1 MKIMV
6 SNKQSADL
14 YSKKKRWKIALSIIA
29 VVIVIVSMYYT
40 NNLVKR
46 FASQEQRQMSMW
58 AEAVQTHA
66 ELMDYTE
73 LFFNAD
79 RKSVV

>member
-1 MKIMV
+1 MEKRLSI
-6 SNKQSADL
+6 DL
-14 YSKKKRWKIALSIIA
+14 YARKKRWKIALSVVA
-29 VVIVIVSMYYT
+29 VVIVIISMYYT

-58 AEAVQTHA
+58 AEAVQAHA
-66 ELMDYTE
+66 ELI
-73 LFFNAD
+73 D